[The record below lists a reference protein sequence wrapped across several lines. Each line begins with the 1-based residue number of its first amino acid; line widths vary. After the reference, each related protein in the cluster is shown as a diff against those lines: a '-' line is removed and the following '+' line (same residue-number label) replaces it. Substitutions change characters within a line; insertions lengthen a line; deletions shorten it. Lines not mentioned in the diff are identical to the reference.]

1 MYMKYGD
8 IVEYKNQ
15 IGMVVQTNNFNDYRF
30 LPYGQKAHAFMSL
43 DSITDHDVR
52 KLTNEETIEFFKN
65 NFKEKDIIAIHCIN
79 AYQIIESYDK
89 NRKQSCFTGYVYLQN
104 KHNTYNAYKDIG
116 TYMDL
121 DSALIECIVRRNDC
135 DGERSMAGK
144 YFRKIVNIH

>member
-65 NFKEKDIIAIHCIN
+65 NLQDISIYRMNIIHI
-79 AYQIIESYDK
+79 
-89 NRKQSCFTGYVYLQN
+89 
-104 KHNTYNAYKDIG
+104 KHIKI
-116 TYMDL
+116 L
-121 DSALIECIVRRNDC
+121 
-135 DGERSMAGK
+135 ER
-144 YFRKIVNIH
+144 IWI